1 MVRVLEGKDTAYR
14 FVRIWL
20 GNVYNGGI
28 LVYCMYTEY
37 IECLQITEMKLRGG
51 MLERISNQNADVR

>member
-20 GNVYNGGI
+20 DNVYNGGI

-51 MLERISNQNADVR
+51 MLKRISNQNADVR